1 MDLAKAY
8 TAKERYAERLL
19 AAPGVVGVGVTLSG
33 SGEPAVS
40 IYVESEADGR
50 SLPVELDGVPV
61 VVTVTGR
68 IHPVAGPAYPESE
81 AER

>member
-1 MDLAKAY
+1 
-8 TAKERYAERLL
+8 
-19 AAPGVVGVGVTLSG
+19 
-33 SGEPAVS
+33 VS
-40 IYVESEADGR
+40 IYVESEAAGR

-68 IHPVAGPAYPESE
+68 IQVAGPAYPESE

>member
-1 MDLAKAY
+1 MDFAKAH
-8 TAKERYAERLL
+8 TAKKRHAERLL

-40 IYVESEADGR
+40 IYVDSEAAGR

-68 IHPVAGPAYPESE
+68 IQVAGPAYPESE